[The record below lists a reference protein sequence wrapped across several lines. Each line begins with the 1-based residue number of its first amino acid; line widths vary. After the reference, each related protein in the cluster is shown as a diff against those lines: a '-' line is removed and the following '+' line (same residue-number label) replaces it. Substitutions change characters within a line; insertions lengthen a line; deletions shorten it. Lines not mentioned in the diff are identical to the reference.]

1 MVIVRV
7 TDGTDGTEGT
17 EVNIVLRRPRRSLRS
32 PRLPPG
38 SCLLSR
44 SLLQFPLLLPFLLP
58 LRQRHRSPQFIKH
71 ERRPRI
77 NEQIRVPEVML
88 VDENGVTE
96 VLPTATAL
104 ARAKELELDLIEVSP
119 KAVPPVVK
127 IGEFGHFLYQLQKK
141 EKKQRSHSKQVE
153 VKMLRFGF
161 RTDKHDIDRL
171 AERAREFLSERHLV
185 KFSVR
190 LRGRE
195 LANKDYA
202 IEKLRGLM
210 KSLNDAAEVEQEIK
224 RQGDQFIAILRP
236 KR

>member
-1 MVIVRV
+1 M
-7 TDGTDGTEGT
+7 
-17 EVNIVLRRPRRSLRS
+17 
-32 PRLPPG
+32 
-38 SCLLSR
+38 
-44 SLLQFPLLLPFLLP
+44 
-58 LRQRHRSPQFIKH
+58 RQRHSRPQLQKAQ
-71 ERRPRI
+71 EKRPRI

-88 VDENGVTE
+88 IADDGATE
-96 VLPTATAL
+96 VLQTSVAL
-104 ARAKELELDLIEVSP
+104 ERAKAQEMDLIEVSP

-127 IGEFGHFLYQLQKK
+127 IGEFGHYLYQLQKK

-161 RTDKHDIDRL
+161 RTDKHDLERLVDR
-171 AERAREFLSERHLV
+171 AKEFLGDRDLV

-202 IEKLRGLM
+202 VDKLKGILEAL
-210 KSLNDAAEVEQEIK
+210 KDHAEVEQDVK